1 MATAEVKTPKKKHV
15 FFLSC
20 NFQPVSDLT
29 ITETLST
36 LRWSNLNT
44 QFIFYG

>member
-1 MATAEVKTPKKKHV
+1 MATAEVKTQKKKKII
-15 FFLSC
+15 FLSC
-20 NFQPVSDLT
+20 NFQPVPGLM